1 MSDCCWRV
9 DLGRRGFLETWEL
22 QRRLVERRQRG
33 EIGDVLLFVEHPPT
47 YTLGRSGKRE
57 HLLVGADALAA
68 LDAEF
73 VETDR
78 GGDITFH
85 GPGQVVGYPILDLR
99 RWVQDVHAYLR
110 ALEEVLIRALAP
122 FGIEAARETG
132 YTGVWH
138 REGKMG
144 AIGVRISRWVTSHGF
159 ALNVTT
165 DLDYFRR
172 IVPCGIVGRGVS
184 SMASVLEAPISA
196 VRVRDE
202 LSTCFG
208 SVFART
214 MKPAAE
220 ADFAGGALS

>member
-122 FGIEAARETG
+122 FGIEAAREAG

-138 REGKMG
+138 RQGKMG

-159 ALNVTT
+159 ALNVNT
-165 DLDYFRR
+165 DLDYYRR

-184 SMASVLEAPISA
+184 SMTSVLDEPVSA
-196 VRVRDE
+196 DRVRDE
-202 LSTCFG
+202 LSTSFG

-220 ADFAGGALS
+220 TDLAGGALS